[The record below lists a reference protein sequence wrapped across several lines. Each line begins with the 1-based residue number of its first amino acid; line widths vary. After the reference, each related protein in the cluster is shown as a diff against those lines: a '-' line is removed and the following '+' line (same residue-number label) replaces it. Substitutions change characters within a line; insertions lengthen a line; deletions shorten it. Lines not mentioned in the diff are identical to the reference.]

1 MWATFENAFVNIG
14 IFQKC
19 GIESAPWTFTMN
31 EENVK

>member
-19 GIESAPWTFTMN
+19 GIESAHRTFAMN
-31 EENVK
+31 EENEK